1 VVIAAAAIIDTI
13 NRIASLPSLVSRRRN
28 PRWVSMGDLRDTI
41 QSQVHR
47 LVGFGDGAVDLTRPP
62 GDDGLFGPGS
72 AAWVVHGDFT
82 AMMAG
87 GVAALLLQML
97 HPGALAGVWDHSQFR
112 RDMLG
117 RLRRTAQF
125 ISGTTYGSTATAE
138 TLIAKVRGI
147 HDRVAGTLPDG
158 VPYSANDPALLT
170 FVHVAE
176 VASFLAAYRRYRDP
190 TFPIAE
196 QDRYLREYAIVAER
210 LGATDVPKTRAEIDA
225 YFVRIRPQ
233 LRADHRTRE
242 VARAMLQQAPASLAM
257 APAQKL
263 LMEGGVDLLPR
274 WAARMHGLDRPLV
287 GKPAIRAGMAGI
299 GSVLRWALRDG
310 SAKRATSQS

>member
-1 VVIAAAAIIDTI
+1 
-13 NRIASLPSLVSRRRN
+13 
-28 PRWVSMGDLRDTI
+28 MGDIRDTI
-41 QSQVHR
+41 QGQVHR
-47 LVGFGDGAVDLTRPP
+47 LVGFGDGAVDLRRPL

-97 HPGALAGVWDHSQFR
+97 HPGALAGVWDHSNFR

-125 ISGTTYGSTATAE
+125 ISGTTYGATATAE

-158 VPYSANDPALLT
+158 TPYSANDPDLLT
-170 FVHVAE
+170 WVHVAE
-176 VASFLAAYRRYRDP
+176 VASFLAAHRRHRDP
-190 TFPIAE
+190 AYPAAE
-196 QDRYLREYAIVAER
+196 QDRYLAEYAVVAEK
-210 LGATDVPKTRAEIDA
+210 LGATDVPGTRAAVDA
-225 YFVRIRPQ
+225 YFAAIRPQ

-242 VARAMLQQAPASLAM
+242 VARALLHQQPASRAM
-257 APAQKL
+257 AAAQTL
-263 LMEGGVDLLPR
+263 LMEGGIDLLPD
-274 WAARMHGLDRPLV
+274 WAARMHGLERPAV
-287 GKPAIRAGMAGI
+287 GRPAVRAGMAGI

-310 SAKRATSQS
+310 SAKRATTPD

>member
-1 VVIAAAAIIDTI
+1 
-13 NRIASLPSLVSRRRN
+13 
-28 PRWVSMGDLRDTI
+28 MGDIRETI

-72 AAWVVHGDFT
+72 AAWAVHGDFT

-97 HPGALAGVWDHSQFR
+97 HPGALAGVWDHSNFR
-112 RDMLG
+112 HDMLG

-125 ISGTTYGSTATAE
+125 ISGTTYGATTTAE
-138 TLIAKVRGI
+138 SLIAKVRGI

-158 VPYSANDPALLT
+158 TPYSANDPALLT
-170 FVHVAE
+170 WVHVAE

-190 TFPIAE
+190 AFPVAE
-196 QDRYLREYAIVAER
+196 QDRYLREYATVAER
-210 LGATDVPKTRAEIDA
+210 LGAIDVPTTQAGVDA
-225 YFVRIRPQ
+225 YFTAIRPQ

-242 VARAMLQQAPASLAM
+242 VARALLGQQPASLAM

-263 LMEGGVDLLPR
+263 LMEGGIDLLPD
-274 WAARMHGLDRPLV
+274 WAARMHGLERPLI
-287 GKPAIRAGMAGI
+287 GRPAVRAGMAGI

-310 SAKRATSQS
+310 SAKRATDQS

>member
-1 VVIAAAAIIDTI
+1 
-13 NRIASLPSLVSRRRN
+13 
-28 PRWVSMGDLRDTI
+28 MGDIRETI
-41 QSQVHR
+41 QGQVHR

-97 HPGALAGVWDHSQFR
+97 HPGALAGVWDHSNFR

-125 ISGTTYGSTATAE
+125 ISGTTYGATATAE
-138 TLIAKVRGI
+138 ALIAKVRTI

-158 VPYSANDPALLT
+158 TPYSANDPDLLT
-170 FVHVAE
+170 WVHVAE
-176 VASFLAAYRRYRDP
+176 VGSFLAAHRRYRDP
-190 TFPIAE
+190 AFPDAE
-196 QDRYLREYAIVAER
+196 QDRYLAEYAIVAEK
-210 LGATDVPKTRAEIDA
+210 LGATGVPRTRNQIDA
-225 YFVRIRPQ
+225 YMVRIRPQ

-242 VARAMLQQAPASLAM
+242 VARALLQQQPASLAM

-263 LMEGGVDLLPR
+263 LMEGGIDLLPD
-274 WAARMHGLDRPLV
+274 WAARMHGLERPLV
-287 GKPAIRAGMAGI
+287 GRPAVRAGMAGI

-310 SAKRATSQS
+310 SARRATEQA